1 MPDIRPPFEP
11 PLLPSTL
18 RFGSDPNLSQQ
29 GSNPLLDPLAA
40 HRKMMGLR
48 PAGFQPTSTG
58 KQLSLLLLLILW
70 SHLSSPLLASP
81 SLYEMAALTSELDT
95 AVITSKVK
103 EILLQHNVGQKV
115 RKESLVVV
123 AIPPFTPP
131 KPYQNYSKSSIVVG
145 VNVNL
150 LVCFF
155 IEMLTLRT

>member
-18 RFGSDPNLSQQ
+18 RFGSDPNLCQQ

-58 KQLSLLLLLILW
+58 KQLLLLLLILW
-70 SHLSSPLLASP
+70 SHLSSPSEPQPLRDGRPDQRARHRRHHQQGQGDP
-81 SLYEMAALTSELDT
+81 SSTQRRTKGEEGKSGGCCYTTL
-95 AVITSKVK
+95 
-103 EILLQHNVGQKV
+103 H
-115 RKESLVVV
+115 
-123 AIPPFTPP
+123 PP